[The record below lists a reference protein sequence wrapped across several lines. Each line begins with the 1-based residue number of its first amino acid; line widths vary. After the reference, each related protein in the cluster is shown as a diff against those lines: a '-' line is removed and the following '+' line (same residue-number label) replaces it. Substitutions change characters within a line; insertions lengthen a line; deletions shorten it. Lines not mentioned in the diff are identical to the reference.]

1 MTTEDKLNVDVLAT
15 SSLPREQQVIEM
27 RDWKTILAGWAVQ
40 QSFSVIVALA
50 LLYGIW
56 HIATVIAPQHFR
68 EITESNTQAITRA
81 ISETNTA
88 FERRTE
94 MIVATHDRDRT
105 SWELASGAAAKD
117 RELMLDLLREQ
128 LRVTK
133 QVEGKMP

>member
-1 MTTEDKLNVDVLAT
+1 MSQDSNPLSEVVSEEVRRTDV
-15 SSLPREQQVIEM
+15 

-56 HIATVIAPQHFR
+56 HIATVIAPDHFR
-68 EITESNTQAITRA
+68 EITKANTEAITRA
-81 ISETNTA
+81 INETNVA

-94 MIVATHDRDRT
+94 MVVSAHDRDRIA
-105 SWELASGAAAKD
+105 WELASTAAAKD

-128 LRVTK
+128 LKVTK
-133 QVEGKMP
+133 QVESRMP